1 MDDRDL
7 VKVVAD
13 VIGADRTAD
22 DCAVIPFG
30 DEVLVLSTDML
41 HETTDFP
48 VGMTD
53 YERGWMAAAVTISDI
68 ASMGAAPVALVL
80 AAGLDRPERLRGIT
94 TGADDCCT
102 EYGCQLVGGDVD
114 AHDECTLVST
124 GLGRVAA
131 KHLVRRTGAVP
142 GDVVGV
148 VGACGCAQ
156 AGLDGFPDHWKA
168 LVMPR
173 PRVREGQALG
183 TAGATAMMDISD
195 GLALSLHDLAAAS
208 GVGIEV
214 LMKGVPLPAGV
225 PEPAASQYALFGGGD
240 FGLLF
245 TCPPACWPA
254 PGVDGVII
262 GRVVE
267 GAGVLLDGK
276 PLPARGYAHRWDGGD
291 GYDDGNA
298 VHSG

>member
-13 VIGADRTAD
+13 VIGADRTSD

-30 DEVLVLSTDML
+30 DEMLVLSTDML

-48 VGMTD
+48 AGMTN

-94 TGADDCCT
+94 TGAHECCT
-102 EYGCQLVGGDVD
+102 EYGCRLVGGDID
-114 AHDECTLVST
+114 AHEECTLVTT

-131 KHLVRRTGAVP
+131 QHLVRRTGAVP

-148 VGACGCAQ
+148 VGTCGSAQ
-156 AGLDGFPDHWKA
+156 AGLDGYSGHWKA

-183 TAGATAMMDISD
+183 RAGASAMMDISD
-195 GLALSLHDLAAAS
+195 GLALSLHDLATAS
-208 GVGIEV
+208 GVGMEV
-214 LMKGVPLPAGV
+214 ARVNIPLPAGV
-225 PEPAASQYALFGGGD
+225 PEPAASQYTLFGGGD

-245 TCPPACWPA
+245 TCPPDCWPA
-254 PGVDGVII
+254 EGVEGVII

-267 GAGVLLDGK
+267 GEGVLMDGE
-276 PLPARGYAHRWDGGD
+276 PLPARGYAHRWDGGS
-291 GYDDGNA
+291 GCDDGN

>member
-7 VKVVAD
+7 VKVVAE

-30 DEVLVLSTDML
+30 DEVFVLSTDML

-48 VGMTD
+48 TGMTD

-94 TGADDCCT
+94 TGASDCCT
-102 EYGCQLVGGDVD
+102 AYGCRLVGGDVD

-124 GLGRVAA
+124 GLGKVAA
-131 KHLVRRTGAVP
+131 EHLVRRTGAVP
-142 GDVVGV
+142 GDLVGV

-156 AGLDGFPDHWKA
+156 AGLDGFAAHWQA
-168 LVMPR
+168 LVVPH
-173 PRVREGQALG
+173 PRVREGHALG
-183 TAGATAMMDISD
+183 EAGATAMMDISD

-208 GVGIEV
+208 GVGMEV
-214 LMKGVPLPAGV
+214 AMADIPLPEGV
-225 PEPAASQYALFGGGD
+225 PEPAASRYALFGGGD

-245 TCPPACWPA
+245 TCPEDVWPVT
-254 PGVDGVII
+254 GVDAVII
-262 GRVVE
+262 GRVVAGE
-267 GAGVLLDGK
+267 GVRLDGL
-276 PLPARGYAHRWDGGD
+276 PLPARGYAHRWDGG
-291 GYDDGNA
+291 GGDDGRDIPGNE
-298 VHSG
+298 

>member
-7 VKVVAD
+7 VKVVAE

-22 DCAVIPFG
+22 DCAIIPFG
-30 DEVLVLSTDML
+30 DEVLVLTTDML

-48 VGMTD
+48 AGMTD
-53 YERGWMAAAVTISDI
+53 YERGWMAAAVTLSDV

-94 TGADDCCT
+94 TGANDCCT
-102 EYGCQLVGGDVD
+102 AYGCRLAGGDVD
-114 AHDECTLVST
+114 AHDECTLVTT

-131 KHLVRRTGAVP
+131 DRVIRRTGARP
-142 GDVVGV
+142 GDLVGV

-156 AGLDGFPDHWKA
+156 AGLDGSPHHWEA
-168 LVMPR
+168 LVKPR

-183 TAGATAMMDISD
+183 EGGATAMMDISD
-195 GLALSLHDLAAAS
+195 GLALSLLDLAAAS

-214 LMKGVPLPAGV
+214 AMAAVPLPAGV
-225 PEPAASQYALFGGGD
+225 EDPDASRYALYGGGD

-245 TCPPACWPA
+245 TCPPECWPVE
-254 PGVDGVII
+254 GVDGVLI
-262 GRVVE
+262 GRVVAGE
-267 GAGVLLDGK
+267 GVRLDGA
-276 PLPARGYAHRWDGGD
+276 PLPARGYAHRWDGDDEGGAAPVD
-291 GYDDGNA
+291 G
-298 VHSG
+298 

>member
-7 VKVVAD
+7 VKVVAE
-13 VIGADRTAD
+13 VIGAELTAD

-48 VGMTD
+48 AGMTD

-68 ASMGAAPVALVL
+68 ASMGAVPVALVL

-94 TGADDCCT
+94 TGAHECCT
-102 EYGCQLVGGDVD
+102 EYGCRLVGGDVD
-114 AHDECTLVST
+114 AHDECTLVTT

-131 KHLVRRTGAVP
+131 ARVVRRRGAVP
-142 GDVVGV
+142 GDLVGV
-148 VGACGCAQ
+148 VGNCGSAQ
-156 AGLDGFPDHWKA
+156 AGLDGFADHWQA
-168 LVMPR
+168 LVMPH

-183 TAGATAMMDISD
+183 KAGASAMMDISD

-208 GVGIEV
+208 GVGMEV
-214 LMKGVPLPAGV
+214 AMASVPLPEGI
-225 PEPAASQYALFGGGD
+225 PEPAASRYALFGGGD

-245 TCPPACWPA
+245 TCPAHVWPV

-267 GAGVLLDGK
+267 GGGVRLDGR
-276 PLPARGYAHRWDGGD
+276 PLPARGYAHRWDSEGADNAATTSGD
-291 GYDDGNA
+291 E
-298 VHSG
+298 

>member
-7 VKVVAD
+7 VKVVAE

-22 DCAVIPFG
+22 DCAIIPFG
-30 DEVLVLSTDML
+30 DEVLVLTTDML

-48 VGMTD
+48 AGMTD
-53 YERGWMAAAVTISDI
+53 YERGWMAAAVTLSDV

-94 TGADDCCT
+94 TGANDCCT
-102 EYGCQLVGGDVD
+102 TYGCRLAGGDVD

-131 KHLVRRTGAVP
+131 DRVVRRTGAVP

-156 AGLDGFPDHWKA
+156 AGLDGSPDHWKA

-183 TAGATAMMDISD
+183 EGGATAMMDISD

-214 LMKGVPLPAGV
+214 AMPAVPLPEGV
-225 PEPAASQYALFGGGD
+225 KEPAASRYALYGGGD

-245 TCPPACWPA
+245 TCPAECWPLE
-254 PGVDGVII
+254 GVDSVII
-262 GRVVE
+262 GRVVAGE
-267 GAGVLLDGK
+267 GVRLDGR
-276 PLPARGYAHRWDGGD
+276 PLPARGYAHRWDGNDNGD
-291 GYDDGNA
+291 VGPAD
-298 VHSG
+298 S